1 MFYKKYIHDNS
12 NIPYYQNHFD
22 KALVA
27 NFYRFIK
34 TIPISE
40 IIYSF
45 FKKYDLDIFNLN
57 IDSNENI
64 SKLFYILKLIC
75 IANNHAYGLFYMFD
89 DVINQK
95 GIQHITGNFE
105 ILIMRAKKYEK
116 IYNNLLKDC

>member
-1 MFYKKYIHDNS
+1 ME
-12 NIPYYQNHFD
+12 
-22 KALVA
+22 V
-27 NFYRFIK
+27 
-34 TIPISE
+34 
-40 IIYSF
+40 
-45 FKKYDLDIFNLN
+45 
-57 IDSNENI
+57 SNENI